1 MKILIIIF
9 SLFLDFLLS
18 NINYSLLSYFYP
30 MITIT
35 TIVYLSNL
43 YTNPNR
49 SNYYLLVFLTSIIYD
64 SIFVGNLL
72 ITVSS
77 FMIVA
82 ILNMFLKRHLR
93 SNLFNNIL
101 MLIVSIIL
109 YEVFILLLLFVYSL
123 TICIKLKLSSTT
135 SSLCFVI
142 INFPSSLFF
151 RTFTLYNKI
160 YQNY

>member
-43 YTNPNR
+43 YTNRNR

-101 MLIVSIIL
+101 MLILSIIL
-109 YEVFILLLLFVYSL
+109 YELFILLLLFVVGYKSFEFGMLLYKITHSL
-123 TICIKLKLSSTT
+123 LLNTIYIVIMFLVLK
-135 SSLCFVI
+135 
-142 INFPSSLFF
+142 P
-151 RTFTLYNKI
+151 KKA
-160 YQNY
+160 

>member
-101 MLIVSIIL
+101 MLILSIIL
-109 YEVFILLLLFVYSL
+109 YEVFILLSLFVVGYKSFEFGMLLYKITHSL
-123 TICIKLKLSSTT
+123 LLNTIYI
-135 SSLCFVI
+135 VI
-142 INFPSSLFF
+142 MFLVLP
-151 RTFTLYNKI
+151 KKA
-160 YQNY
+160 

>member
-1 MKILIIIF
+1 
-9 SLFLDFLLS
+9 
-18 NINYSLLSYFYP
+18 

-35 TIVYLSNL
+35 TIVYLSNF
-43 YTNPNR
+43 YTNSNR

-77 FMIVA
+77 FIAVA

-109 YEVFILLLLFVYSL
+109 YEVFILLLLFVVGYKSFEFGMLLYKITHSL
-123 TICIKLKLSSTT
+123 LLNTIYIIIMFLVLK
-135 SSLCFVI
+135 
-142 INFPSSLFF
+142 P
-151 RTFTLYNKI
+151 KKA
-160 YQNY
+160 

>member
-30 MITIT
+30 MLTIT

-101 MLIVSIIL
+101 MLILSIIL
-109 YEVFILLLLFVYSL
+109 YEVFILLLLFVVVYKSFEFSMLLYKITHSL
-123 TICIKLKLSSTT
+123 LLNTIYIVIMFLVLK
-135 SSLCFVI
+135 
-142 INFPSSLFF
+142 P
-151 RTFTLYNKI
+151 KKA
-160 YQNY
+160 

>member
-43 YTNPNR
+43 YTNPNS

-101 MLIVSIIL
+101 MLILSIIL
-109 YEVFILLLLFVYSL
+109 YEVFILLLLFVVGYKSFEFSMLLYKITHSL
-123 TICIKLKLSSTT
+123 LLNTIYIVIMFLVLK
-135 SSLCFVI
+135 
-142 INFPSSLFF
+142 P
-151 RTFTLYNKI
+151 KKA
-160 YQNY
+160 

>member
-18 NINYSLLSYFYP
+18 NINYSLPSYFYP

-43 YTNPNR
+43 YTNSNR

-101 MLIVSIIL
+101 MLILSIIL
-109 YEVFILLLLFVYSL
+109 YEVFILLLLFVVGYKSFEFGMLLYKITHSL
-123 TICIKLKLSSTT
+123 LLNTIYIVIMFLVLK
-135 SSLCFVI
+135 
-142 INFPSSLFF
+142 P
-151 RTFTLYNKI
+151 KKA
-160 YQNY
+160 

>member
-35 TIVYLSNL
+35 TIVYLSNF
-43 YTNPNR
+43 YTNSNR

-77 FMIVA
+77 FIAVA
-82 ILNMFLKRHLR
+82 LLNMFLKRHLR

-109 YEVFILLLLFVYSL
+109 YEVFILLLLFVVGYKSFEFGMLLYKITHSL
-123 TICIKLKLSSTT
+123 LLNTIYIIIMFLVLK
-135 SSLCFVI
+135 
-142 INFPSSLFF
+142 P
-151 RTFTLYNKI
+151 KKA
-160 YQNY
+160 

>member
-82 ILNMFLKRHLR
+82 ILNMFLKRYLR

-101 MLIVSIIL
+101 MLILSIIL
-109 YEVFILLLLFVYSL
+109 YEVFILLLLFVVGYKSFEFGMLLYKITHSL
-123 TICIKLKLSSTT
+123 LLNTIYIIIMFLVLK
-135 SSLCFVI
+135 
-142 INFPSSLFF
+142 P
-151 RTFTLYNKI
+151 KKA
-160 YQNY
+160 

>member
-101 MLIVSIIL
+101 MLILSIIL
-109 YEVFILLLLFVYSL
+109 YELFILLLLFVVGYKSFEFSMLLYKITHSL
-123 TICIKLKLSSTT
+123 LLNTIYIVIMFLVLK
-135 SSLCFVI
+135 
-142 INFPSSLFF
+142 P
-151 RTFTLYNKI
+151 KKA
-160 YQNY
+160 

>member
-30 MITIT
+30 MLTIT

-64 SIFVGNLL
+64 SIFVGDLL

-101 MLIVSIIL
+101 MLILSIIL
-109 YEVFILLLLFVYSL
+109 YEVFILLLLFVVGYKSFEFSMLLYKITHSL
-123 TICIKLKLSSTT
+123 LLNTIYIVIMFLVLK
-135 SSLCFVI
+135 
-142 INFPSSLFF
+142 P
-151 RTFTLYNKI
+151 KKA
-160 YQNY
+160 

>member
-101 MLIVSIIL
+101 MLILSIIL
-109 YEVFILLLLFVYSL
+109 YEVFILLLLFVVGYKSFEFGMLLYKITHSL
-123 TICIKLKLSSTT
+123 LLNTIYIVIMFLVLK
-135 SSLCFVI
+135 
-142 INFPSSLFF
+142 P
-151 RTFTLYNKI
+151 KKA
-160 YQNY
+160 

>member
-30 MITIT
+30 MLTIT

-93 SNLFNNIL
+93 SNLFNNVL
-101 MLIVSIIL
+101 MLILSIIL
-109 YEVFILLLLFVYSL
+109 YEVFILLLLFVVGYKSFEFSMLLYKITHSL
-123 TICIKLKLSSTT
+123 LLNTIYIVIMFLVLK
-135 SSLCFVI
+135 
-142 INFPSSLFF
+142 P
-151 RTFTLYNKI
+151 KKA
-160 YQNY
+160 

>member
-101 MLIVSIIL
+101 MLILSIIL
-109 YEVFILLLLFVYSL
+109 YEVFILLLLFVVGYKSFEFGMLLYKITHSL
-123 TICIKLKLSSTT
+123 LLNTIYIVIMFLVLKPKR
-135 SSLCFVI
+135 
-142 INFPSSLFF
+142 FPKS
-151 RTFTLYNKI
+151 KA
-160 YQNY
+160 

>member
-82 ILNMFLKRHLR
+82 ILNMFLKHHLR

-101 MLIVSIIL
+101 MLILSIIL
-109 YEVFILLLLFVYSL
+109 YEVFILLLLFVVGYKSFEFSMLLYKITHSL
-123 TICIKLKLSSTT
+123 LLNTIYIVIMFLVLK
-135 SSLCFVI
+135 
-142 INFPSSLFF
+142 P
-151 RTFTLYNKI
+151 KKA
-160 YQNY
+160 

>member
-18 NINYSLLSYFYP
+18 NVNYSLFSYFYP

-35 TIVYLSNL
+35 TIVYLSNF

-77 FMIVA
+77 FMIVS

-101 MLIVSIIL
+101 MLILSIIL
-109 YEVFILLLLFVYSL
+109 YEVFILLLLFVVGYKSFEFSMLLYKITHSL
-123 TICIKLKLSSTT
+123 LLNTIYIVIMFLVLK
-135 SSLCFVI
+135 
-142 INFPSSLFF
+142 P
-151 RTFTLYNKI
+151 KKA
-160 YQNY
+160 

>member
-82 ILNMFLKRHLR
+82 TLNMFLKRHLR

-101 MLIVSIIL
+101 MLILSIIL
-109 YEVFILLLLFVYSL
+109 YEVFILLLLFVVGYKSFEFGMLLYKITHSL
-123 TICIKLKLSSTT
+123 LLNTIYIVIMFLVLK
-135 SSLCFVI
+135 
-142 INFPSSLFF
+142 P
-151 RTFTLYNKI
+151 KKA
-160 YQNY
+160 

>member
-30 MITIT
+30 MLTIT

-64 SIFVGNLL
+64 SIFAGNLL

-101 MLIVSIIL
+101 MLILSIIL
-109 YEVFILLLLFVYSL
+109 YEVFILLLLFVVGYKSFEFSMLLYKITHSL
-123 TICIKLKLSSTT
+123 LLNTIYIVIMFLVLK
-135 SSLCFVI
+135 
-142 INFPSSLFF
+142 P
-151 RTFTLYNKI
+151 KKA
-160 YQNY
+160 

>member
-35 TIVYLSNL
+35 TIVYLSNF
-43 YTNPNR
+43 YTNSNR

-77 FMIVA
+77 FMAVA

-101 MLIVSIIL
+101 MLILSIIL
-109 YEVFILLLLFVYSL
+109 YEVFILLLLFVVGYKSFEFGMLLYKIAHSL
-123 TICIKLKLSSTT
+123 LLNTIYIIIMFLVLK
-135 SSLCFVI
+135 
-142 INFPSSLFF
+142 P
-151 RTFTLYNKI
+151 KKA
-160 YQNY
+160 

>member
-18 NINYSLLSYFYP
+18 NINYSLFSYFYP

-101 MLIVSIIL
+101 MLILSIIL
-109 YEVFILLLLFVYSL
+109 YEVFILLLLFVVGYKSFEFGMLLYKITHSL
-123 TICIKLKLSSTT
+123 LLNTIYIIIMFLVLK
-135 SSLCFVI
+135 
-142 INFPSSLFF
+142 P
-151 RTFTLYNKI
+151 KKA
-160 YQNY
+160 

>member
-35 TIVYLSNL
+35 TIVYLSNF
-43 YTNPNR
+43 YTNSNR

-77 FMIVA
+77 FIAVA

-109 YEVFILLLLFVYSL
+109 YEVFILLLLFVVGYKSFEFGMLLYKITHSL
-123 TICIKLKLSSTT
+123 LLNTIYIIIMFLVLK
-135 SSLCFVI
+135 
-142 INFPSSLFF
+142 P
-151 RTFTLYNKI
+151 KKA
-160 YQNY
+160 

>member
-30 MITIT
+30 MLTIT

-64 SIFVGNLL
+64 SVFVGNLL

-101 MLIVSIIL
+101 MLILSIIL
-109 YEVFILLLLFVYSL
+109 YEAFILLLLFVVGYKSFEFSMLLYKITHSL
-123 TICIKLKLSSTT
+123 LLNTIYI
-135 SSLCFVI
+135 VI
-142 INFPSSLFF
+142 MFLVQKP
-151 RTFTLYNKI
+151 KKA
-160 YQNY
+160 

>member
-101 MLIVSIIL
+101 MLILSIIL
-109 YEVFILLLLFVYSL
+109 YEVFILLLLFVVGYKSFEFSMLLYKITHSL
-123 TICIKLKLSSTT
+123 LLNTIYIVIMFLVLKS
-135 SSLCFVI
+135 
-142 INFPSSLFF
+142 
-151 RTFTLYNKI
+151 KKA
-160 YQNY
+160 

>member
-101 MLIVSIIL
+101 MLILSIVL
-109 YEVFILLLLFVYSL
+109 YEAFILLLLFVVGYKSFEFSMLLYKITHSL
-123 TICIKLKLSSTT
+123 LLNTIYIVIMFLVLK
-135 SSLCFVI
+135 
-142 INFPSSLFF
+142 P
-151 RTFTLYNKI
+151 KKA
-160 YQNY
+160 

>member
-9 SLFLDFLLS
+9 SLLLDFLLS

-82 ILNMFLKRHLR
+82 ILNMFLKCHLR

-101 MLIVSIIL
+101 MLILSIVL
-109 YEVFILLLLFVYSL
+109 YEVFILLLLFVVGYKSFEFSMLLYKITHSL
-123 TICIKLKLSSTT
+123 LLNTIYIVIMFLVLK
-135 SSLCFVI
+135 
-142 INFPSSLFF
+142 P
-151 RTFTLYNKI
+151 KKA
-160 YQNY
+160 

>member
-18 NINYSLLSYFYP
+18 NINYSLFSYFYP

-35 TIVYLSNL
+35 TIVYLSNF
-43 YTNPNR
+43 YTNSNR

-77 FMIVA
+77 FMAVA

-101 MLIVSIIL
+101 MLILSIIL
-109 YEVFILLLLFVYSL
+109 YELFILLLLFVVGYKSFEFGMLLYKITHSL
-123 TICIKLKLSSTT
+123 LLNTIYIIIMFLVLK
-135 SSLCFVI
+135 
-142 INFPSSLFF
+142 P
-151 RTFTLYNKI
+151 KKA
-160 YQNY
+160 

>member
-35 TIVYLSNL
+35 TIVYLSNF

-77 FMIVA
+77 FMIVS

-101 MLIVSIIL
+101 MLILSIIL
-109 YEVFILLLLFVYSL
+109 YEAFILLLLFVVGYKSFEFSMLLYKITHSL
-123 TICIKLKLSSTT
+123 LLNTIYIVIMFLVLK
-135 SSLCFVI
+135 
-142 INFPSSLFF
+142 P
-151 RTFTLYNKI
+151 KKA
-160 YQNY
+160 

>member
-101 MLIVSIIL
+101 MLILSIIL
-109 YEVFILLLLFVYSL
+109 YEVFILLLLFVVGYKSFEFSMLLYKITHSL
-123 TICIKLKLSSTT
+123 LLNTIYIVIMFLVLK
-135 SSLCFVI
+135 
-142 INFPSSLFF
+142 P
-151 RTFTLYNKI
+151 RKA
-160 YQNY
+160 

>member
-30 MITIT
+30 MLTIT

-77 FMIVA
+77 FMIVD

-101 MLIVSIIL
+101 MLILSIIL
-109 YEVFILLLLFVYSL
+109 YEVFILLLLFVVGYKSFEFSMLLYKITHSL
-123 TICIKLKLSSTT
+123 LLNTIYIVIMFLVLK
-135 SSLCFVI
+135 
-142 INFPSSLFF
+142 P
-151 RTFTLYNKI
+151 KKA
-160 YQNY
+160 

>member
-18 NINYSLLSYFYP
+18 NINYSLFSYFYP

-35 TIVYLSNL
+35 TIVYLSNF

-101 MLIVSIIL
+101 MLILSIIL
-109 YEVFILLLLFVYSL
+109 YEVFILLLLFVVGYKSFEFSMLLYKITHSL
-123 TICIKLKLSSTT
+123 LLNTIYIIIMFLVLK
-135 SSLCFVI
+135 
-142 INFPSSLFF
+142 P
-151 RTFTLYNKI
+151 KKA
-160 YQNY
+160 

>member
-18 NINYSLLSYFYP
+18 NINYSLPSYFYP

-101 MLIVSIIL
+101 MLILSIIL
-109 YEVFILLLLFVYSL
+109 YEVFILLLLFVVGYKSFEFSMLLYKITHSL
-123 TICIKLKLSSTT
+123 LLNTIYIVIMFLVLK
-135 SSLCFVI
+135 
-142 INFPSSLFF
+142 P
-151 RTFTLYNKI
+151 KKA
-160 YQNY
+160 

>member
-30 MITIT
+30 MLTIT

-49 SNYYLLVFLTSIIYD
+49 SNYYLLVFLTSIIYV

-101 MLIVSIIL
+101 MLILSIIL
-109 YEVFILLLLFVYSL
+109 YEVFILLLLFVVGYKSFEFSML
-123 TICIKLKLSSTT
+123 
-135 SSLCFVI
+135 
-142 INFPSSLFF
+142 
-151 RTFTLYNKI
+151 LYKI
-160 YQNY
+160 TH

>member
-35 TIVYLSNL
+35 TIVYLSNF
-43 YTNPNR
+43 YTNSNR

-77 FMIVA
+77 FMAVA

-101 MLIVSIIL
+101 MLILSLIL
-109 YEVFILLLLFVYSL
+109 YEVFILLLLFVVGYKSFEFGMLLYKITHSL
-123 TICIKLKLSSTT
+123 LLNTIYIVIMFLVLK
-135 SSLCFVI
+135 
-142 INFPSSLFF
+142 P
-151 RTFTLYNKI
+151 KKA
-160 YQNY
+160 

>member
-18 NINYSLLSYFYP
+18 NINYSLFSYFYP

-35 TIVYLSNL
+35 TIVYLSNF
-43 YTNPNR
+43 YTNSNR

-101 MLIVSIIL
+101 MLILSIIL
-109 YEVFILLLLFVYSL
+109 YEAFILLLLFVVGYKSFEFSMLLYKITHSL
-123 TICIKLKLSSTT
+123 LLNTIYIIIMFLVLK
-135 SSLCFVI
+135 
-142 INFPSSLFF
+142 P
-151 RTFTLYNKI
+151 KKA
-160 YQNY
+160 

>member
-30 MITIT
+30 MLTIT

-101 MLIVSIIL
+101 MLILSIIL
-109 YEVFILLLLFVYSL
+109 YEVFILLLLFVVGYKSFELSMLLYKITHSL
-123 TICIKLKLSSTT
+123 LLNTIYIVIMFLVLK
-135 SSLCFVI
+135 
-142 INFPSSLFF
+142 P
-151 RTFTLYNKI
+151 KKA
-160 YQNY
+160 

>member
-18 NINYSLLSYFYP
+18 NINYSLFSYFYP

-35 TIVYLSNL
+35 TIVYLSNF
-43 YTNPNR
+43 YTNSNR

-77 FMIVA
+77 FMAVA

-101 MLIVSIIL
+101 MLILSIIL
-109 YEVFILLLLFVYSL
+109 YEAFILLLLFVVGYKSFEFGMLLYKITHSL
-123 TICIKLKLSSTT
+123 LLNTIYIIIMFLVLK
-135 SSLCFVI
+135 
-142 INFPSSLFF
+142 P
-151 RTFTLYNKI
+151 KKA
-160 YQNY
+160 

>member
-18 NINYSLLSYFYP
+18 NINYSLHSYFYP
-30 MITIT
+30 MLTIT

-101 MLIVSIIL
+101 MLILSIIL
-109 YEVFILLLLFVYSL
+109 YEVFILLLLFVVGYKSFEFSMLLYKITHSL
-123 TICIKLKLSSTT
+123 LLNTIYIVIMFLVLK
-135 SSLCFVI
+135 
-142 INFPSSLFF
+142 P
-151 RTFTLYNKI
+151 KKA
-160 YQNY
+160 

>member
-30 MITIT
+30 MLTIT

-49 SNYYLLVFLTSIIYD
+49 SNYYLLVFLTSIIYY

-101 MLIVSIIL
+101 MLILSIIL
-109 YEVFILLLLFVYSL
+109 YEVFILLLLFVVGYKSFEFSMLLYKITHSL
-123 TICIKLKLSSTT
+123 LLNTIYIVIMFLVLKS
-135 SSLCFVI
+135 
-142 INFPSSLFF
+142 
-151 RTFTLYNKI
+151 KKA
-160 YQNY
+160 